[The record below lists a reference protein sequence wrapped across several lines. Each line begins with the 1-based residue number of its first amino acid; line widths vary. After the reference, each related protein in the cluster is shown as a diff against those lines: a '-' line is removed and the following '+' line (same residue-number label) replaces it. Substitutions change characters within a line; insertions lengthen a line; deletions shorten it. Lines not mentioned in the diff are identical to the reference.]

1 MHIKY
6 RITPNLLIINS
17 QRSPIMNNPIYT
29 FIHEDQ
35 GATAAEYA
43 IMASAIAL
51 AVIAVVFALGS
62 TTAGL
67 FNSFHTEYNKVDR
80 P

>member
-1 MHIKY
+1 MK
-6 RITPNLLIINS
+6 NLIL
-17 QRSPIMNNPIYT
+17 T
-29 FIHEDQ
+29 FIQEDH